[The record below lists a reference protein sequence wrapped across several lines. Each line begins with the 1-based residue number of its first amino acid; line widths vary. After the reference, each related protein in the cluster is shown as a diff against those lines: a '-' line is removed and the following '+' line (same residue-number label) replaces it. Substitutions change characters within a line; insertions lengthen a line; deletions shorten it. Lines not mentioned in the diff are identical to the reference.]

1 MDLLGAVTHPH
12 AALVERFYQAFQRKD
27 GAAMAACYHPE
38 VRFSDP
44 VFTELRG
51 PRAGA
56 MWRMLTGRAP
66 DLAVDFADVRA
77 DDAAGAA
84 RWEARYTFT
93 ATGRRVHNVVAA
105 RFAFRDGLIVEHDDD
120 FDFWRWSRQ
129 ALGPAGW
136 LLGWTPVLRNKVR
149 AQGARGLDAFL
160 AKAAATP

>member
-1 MDLLGAVTHPH
+1 MTHPH
-12 AALVERFYQAFQRKD
+12 AALVERFYQALQRRD

-56 MWRMLTGRAP
+56 MWRMLTSRAP
-66 DLAVDFADVRA
+66 DLAVDFAGVTA
-77 DDAAGAA
+77 DAAAGAA
-84 RWEARYTFT
+84 RWEARYTFG
-93 ATGRRVHNVVAA
+93 ATGRRVHNVITAT
-105 RFAFRDGLIVEHDDD
+105 FAFRDGSIVEHRDV

-136 LLGWTPVLRNKVR
+136 LLGWTPALRNKVR
-149 AQGARGLDAFL
+149 AQAARGLDAFL